1 MIYLLIDTGITII
14 VLGCTGFIL
23 YYLHMIKK
31 FYNPENYKYIK
42 NYINRC

>member
-14 VLGCTGFIL
+14 VLGCAGFFL

-31 FYNPENYKYIK
+31 LYNPENNKYIGK
-42 NYINRC
+42 YINGC